1 MSIAFKYTII
11 NVDEAARCM
20 EVVYEAQGH
29 QTMHIGARLPFEGE
43 ALESVIQMFAPIP
56 LWVEAMTPVV
66 VPQVGASG
74 VVTPQEE
81 QYPAVTEEVQD
92 PVFAAVFPTEASGAI
107 GVTTFE

>member
-1 MSIAFKYTII
+1 MSIAFKYTVI

-20 EVVYEAQGH
+20 EVVYEAEGH

-74 VVTPQEE
+74 VVIPLEE
-81 QYPAVTEEVQD
+81 QHPAVTEEVQD
-92 PVFAAVFPTEASGAI
+92 PVFAELFPTKPSGAI
-107 GVTTFE
+107 SVAIFE